1 MANAAFSPKDFKAWI
16 IKESTPGTVPTIT
29 SGLHQ
34 LDVDSVTFPSL
45 NVNQVLDVRTQAGRI
60 LDKGDFFQDNLYKTT
75 EVSLSGTFHNDAG
88 HRQLMQSVT
97 GNTLATSAGDVNLGY
112 AATGING
119 EYGVAQADVTFTLVL
134 ASPDTVDGYNIIM
147 SGCMVTNFT
156 LSADMGTDGGVYKW
170 SCTISTGNK
179 PTLNNSADEDGTAYT
194 GALIS
199 IDGLSA
205 TSVYS
210 ISTCVLSSFSV
221 AIDSPAVYAGTGT
234 NGYGAFARGQEI
246 AVTAAAQVKYDA
258 DTRGLIQNFGEQGVT
273 VDTAGAFTMTQS
285 SATDCS
291 ISMPT
296 GILTNVALADGD
308 IMMMDVELKGVSN
321 GSGSVL
327 AFDLA

>member
-16 IKESTPGTVPTIT
+16 IKEATPGTKPTIT

-34 LDVDSVTFPSL
+34 LDVDSVAFPSL

-97 GNTLATSAGDVNLGY
+97 GNTLATSAADVNLGY
-112 AATGING
+112 AATGISG
-119 EYGVAQADVTFTLVL
+119 KYGVAQADATFTLVL
-134 ASPDTVDGYNIIM
+134 ASPDTADGYNILM
-147 SGCMVTNFT
+147 TGCMCTNFVIT
-156 LSADMGTDGGVYKW
+156 ADMGTDGGVYKW
-170 SCTISTGNK
+170 SATISSGFK
-179 PTLNNSADEDGTAYT
+179 PTLENAEIEAGTAYT

-199 IDGLSA
+199 IDGLSVK
-205 TSVYS
+205 SVYS
-210 ISTCVLSSFSV
+210 ITTAVLSSFSI
-221 AIDSPAVYAGTGT
+221 AIDAPAVYAGTAST
-234 NGYGAFARGQEI
+234 GYAAFGRGAEL
-246 AVTAAAQVKYDA
+246 AVTSAAQIKYDSA
-258 DTRGLIQNFGEQGVT
+258 TRGLVQDFAEQGVT

-291 ISMPT
+291 IQMAT
-296 GILTNVALADGD
+296 GVLTNVSLVEGD

-321 GSGSVL
+321 GSGNVL
-327 AFDLA
+327 TFELA